1 MGGKLEIAVERIGP
15 HNVMH
20 LKGDVT
26 SFSDGDIRAAYKAM
40 DWSAGHSLVID
51 FSGTRYI
58 NSAGVATLVG
68 LVADITEKKGTL
80 KFAGMA
86 PHYRRVAE
94 IVGITEYAS
103 FHESVEDALREKHN
117 ARTGHREV

>member
-1 MGGKLEIAVERIGP
+1 MGSKLKISVERIGP
-15 HNVMH
+15 HNVMR
-20 LKGDVT
+20 LSGDVT
-26 SFSDGDIRAAYKAM
+26 SFSDGDIRAAYQGM

-51 FSGTRYI
+51 FSGTKYI

-68 LVADITEKKGTL
+68 LVADISEKKGRL
-80 KFAGMA
+80 RFAGMA

-103 FHESVEDALREKHN
+103 FHDSVEEALRE
-117 ARTGHREV
+117 A